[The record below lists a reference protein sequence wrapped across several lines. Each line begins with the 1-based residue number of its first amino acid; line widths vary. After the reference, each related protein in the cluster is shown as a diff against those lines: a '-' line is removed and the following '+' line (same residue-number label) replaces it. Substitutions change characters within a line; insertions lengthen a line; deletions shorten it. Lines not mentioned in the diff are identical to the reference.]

1 VRVAKEAS
9 VIRHLTFMLGL
20 VVVSTV
26 AGFGEGV
33 GEAQRQGASQIEPLP
48 PVPHHLMFVATDVA
62 ERMLELA
69 NVTKDDVVYDL
80 GCGEGR
86 LAILAAKRYGAR
98 SVGVDNDPKR
108 IVEAKAKA
116 EEVGVSNLVRFVQ
129 QETIDVSG
137 ATVVTMVV
145 PQSVPWLTEAGG
157 LLQPTLTRQLKAGA
171 RIVTNFV
178 AGSMKAWK
186 PDQVDH
192 FSDPHG
198 KARAI
203 LYLWKHDGTIRP

>member
-1 VRVAKEAS
+1 M
-9 VIRHLTFMLGL
+9 IRDLTFMVGL
-20 VVVSTV
+20 VVVSAV
-26 AGFGEGV
+26 VGFGEGV
-33 GEAQRQGASQIEPLP
+33 GDAQSQGASRIEPLP
-48 PVPHHLMFVATDVA
+48 PVPHHLLFVARDVA

-108 IVEAKAKA
+108 IAEAKANA
-116 EEVGVSNLVRFVQ
+116 EEAGVADLVRFVEQ
-129 QETIDVSG
+129 GTFDVSE

-145 PQSVPWLTEAGG
+145 PQSVPWLTENGG

-178 AGSMKAWK
+178 AGSMKTWK

-192 FSDPHG
+192 FSDPRG

-203 LYLWKHDGTIRP
+203 LYLWKHAGTIKP

>member
-1 VRVAKEAS
+1 MV
-9 VIRHLTFMLGL
+9 RHLTFIGL
-20 VVVSTV
+20 VAVLAV
-26 AGFGEGV
+26 AGVGEGV
-33 GEAQRQGASQIEPLP
+33 GAAQRQGASQIEPLP
-48 PVPHHLMFVATDVA
+48 PVPQHLMFVATDVA
-62 ERMLELA
+62 ERMLQLA
-69 NVTKDDVVYDL
+69 NVTRNDVVYDL

-86 LAILAAKRYGAR
+86 LAILAAKKYGAR

-108 IVEAKAKA
+108 IAEAKADA
-116 EEVGVSNLVRFVQ
+116 EKDGVSSLVRFVQ
-129 QETIDVSG
+129 PGTMDVSE

-145 PQSVPWLTEAGG
+145 PQSVPWLTENGG

-178 AGSMKAWK
+178 AGSMKEWT

-192 FSDPHG
+192 FTDPRGH
-198 KARAI
+198 ARAI

>member
-1 VRVAKEAS
+1 M
-9 VIRHLTFMLGL
+9 IRRLTFIGL
-20 VVVSTV
+20 AAVLAAV
-26 AGFGEGV
+26 GLGEGV
-33 GEAQRQGASQIEPLP
+33 GEAQRQSGSQLEPLP
-48 PVPHHLMFVATDVA
+48 PVPRHLMFVASDVA
-62 ERMLELA
+62 ERMLQLA
-69 NVTKDDVVYDL
+69 NVTSSDVVYDL

-108 IVEAKAKA
+108 IAEAKANA
-116 EEVGVSNLVRFVQ
+116 ERDGVSHLVRFVQ
-129 QETIDVSG
+129 PGTMDVSE

-145 PQSVPWLTEAGG
+145 PQSVSWLTENGG
-157 LLQPTLTRQLKAGA
+157 LLQPTLTRQLKPGA

-178 AGSMKAWK
+178 AGSMKEWK

-192 FSDPHG
+192 FTDPRG
-198 KARAI
+198 SPRAI